1 MNAFELAEKKYAK
14 NKIRNDAYV
23 QKMKDAKEEVRA
35 LKSSVKRCSVTLIIN
50 DGSEH
55 SITWDAAQLLGTV
68 IPGQRTKDW
77 YMKTAKDA
85 LEKHFG
91 RLSCQ

>member
-1 MNAFELAEKKYAK
+1 MNEFERAEKKHAK

-23 QKMKDAKEEVRA
+23 HKQAEVKLA
-35 LKSSVKRCSVTLIIN
+35 SKPSVKRCSVTLIIN